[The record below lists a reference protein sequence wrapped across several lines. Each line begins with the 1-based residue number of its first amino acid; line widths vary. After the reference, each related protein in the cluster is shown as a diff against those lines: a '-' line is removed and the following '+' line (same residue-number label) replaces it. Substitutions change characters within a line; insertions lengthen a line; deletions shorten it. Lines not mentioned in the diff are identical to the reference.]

1 MHAGVM
7 TLDDTHTIWIEKYRP
22 ALLKDIV
29 GQDDIVER
37 LSSYVKN
44 SNLPHLLFTGSAG
57 VGKTTAAVALAKEF
71 FKDSWQMNFRELNAS
86 DERGIDVVRNQIKQ
100 FARTTPL
107 GEASFKI
114 LFLDEADA
122 LTTDAQAALRRS
134 MESYAQTCRFILS
147 CNYSSKIIDPI
158 QSRCAIYRFKPLG
171 ATAVKEEIRRIAGK
185 ENLTVTEKAM
195 DAIVYIAQGDMRKAI
210 NALQGAAII
219 RSNIDEKM
227 VYAITSTARP
237 DEINDL
243 LARSLKGDFDGAE
256 SLLAHLLHERG
267 IAPNELLNQCYRT
280 ILTMDIDRKLKV
292 RLIDHLG
299 ETDFRLSEGANS
311 DIQLEAMIARFVV
324 SSEKREI

>member
-1 MHAGVM
+1 MEE
-7 TLDDTHTIWIEKYRP
+7 DHTIWIEKYRP
-22 ALLKDIV
+22 QKLDDIV
-29 GQDDIVER
+29 GQDEIVER
-37 LSSYVKN
+37 LSSYVK
-44 SNLPHLLFTGSAG
+44 SGNLPHLLFTGSAG
-57 VGKTTAAVALAKEF
+57 VGKTTAAVTLAREF

-107 GEASFKI
+107 GDAKFKI

-122 LTTDAQAALRRS
+122 LTTDAQAALRRT
-134 MESYAQTCRFILS
+134 MESFAQTCRFILS

-171 ATAVKEEIRRIAGK
+171 EAAVKEEVRRIAKK
-185 ENLTVTEKAM
+185 EGLSITKEAM

-219 RSNIDEKM
+219 SDKIDDKM

-237 DEINDL
+237 DEIDDL
-243 LARSLKGDFDGAE
+243 LKRSLGGDFDGAE
-256 SLLAHLLHERG
+256 SLLAYLLHDRG
-267 IAPNELLNQCYRT
+267 IAPNELINQCYRA
-280 ILTMDIDRKLKV
+280 IVKMNLDRGLKV
-292 RLIDHLG
+292 ELIDHLG

-311 DIQLEAMIARFVV
+311 DIQMEAMIARFIK
-324 SSEKREI
+324 SSEKGKVR